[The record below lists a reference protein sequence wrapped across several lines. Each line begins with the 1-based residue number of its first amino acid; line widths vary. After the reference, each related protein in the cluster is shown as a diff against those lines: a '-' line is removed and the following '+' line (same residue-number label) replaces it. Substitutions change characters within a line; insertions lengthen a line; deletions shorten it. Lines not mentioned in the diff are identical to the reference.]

1 MGVSLYL
8 KVFDDS
14 CAYFWLQGCLQLL
27 LNPSIITEAIRRLWL
42 YVIIIISFGCFCG
55 DATAAA

>member
-14 CAYFWLQGCLQLL
+14 CAYFWLQRCLQLL
-27 LNPSIITEAIRRLWL
+27 FNPSIITEAAIR
-42 YVIIIISFGCFCG
+42 
-55 DATAAA
+55 